1 MRYAQIRSL
10 DISNGEGVGVALY
23 TQGCRFH
30 CKNCFNSELWDYTK
44 GKEWSSE
51 VEDYLVSLLS
61 HDYIDRI
68 SFLGGEPLSEEN
80 LEDLDNLL
88 NRIRREC
95 PSKKIWMYTGY
106 TYEAIKDRLSYILKN
121 VDVLVDGLYVDELR
135 DLKLEFR
142 GSSNQHVIDVQNTIK
157 CNEVITLY

>member
-10 DISNGEGVGVALY
+10 DISNGEGVGIALY

-61 HDYIDRI
+61 RDYIDRI

-88 NRIRREC
+88 NRLRKKC
-95 PSKKIWMYTGY
+95 QYKKIWMYTGY

-142 GSSNQHVIDVQNTIK
+142 GSSNQRVIDVQNTIK

>member
-10 DISNGEGVGVALY
+10 DISNGEGVGIALY

-51 VEDYLVSLLS
+51 VEGYLVSLLS
-61 HDYIDRI
+61 RDYIDRI

-80 LEDLDNLL
+80 LEDLDSLL
-88 NRIRREC
+88 NRIRKEC

-106 TYEAIKDRLSYILKN
+106 TYEVIKDRLSYILKN
-121 VDVLVDGLYVDELR
+121 VDVLVDGLYIDELR

-142 GSSNQHVIDVQNTIK
+142 GSSNQRVIDIQNTIK

>member
-10 DISNGEGVGVALY
+10 DISNGEGVGIALY

-61 HDYIDRI
+61 RDYIDRI

-80 LEDLDNLL
+80 LEDLDSLL
-88 NRIRREC
+88 NRIRKEC

-121 VDVLVDGLYVDELR
+121 VDVLVDGLYIDELR

-142 GSSNQHVIDVQNTIK
+142 GSSNQRVIDVQNTIK

>member
-10 DISNGEGVGVALY
+10 DISNGEGVGIALY

-61 HDYIDRI
+61 RDYIDRI

-80 LEDLDNLL
+80 LEDLD
-88 NRIRREC
+88 I
-95 PSKKIWMYTGY
+95 
-106 TYEAIKDRLSYILKN
+106 
-121 VDVLVDGLYVDELR
+121 
-135 DLKLEFR
+135 
-142 GSSNQHVIDVQNTIK
+142 
-157 CNEVITLY
+157 

>member
-61 HDYIDRI
+61 RDYIDRI

-106 TYEAIKDRLSYILKN
+106 TYEVIKDRLSYILKN

-142 GSSNQHVIDVQNTIK
+142 GSSNQRVIDVQNTIK

>member
-10 DISNGEGVGVALY
+10 DISNGEGVGIALY

-61 HDYIDRI
+61 RDYIDRI

-88 NRIRREC
+88 NRIRKEC

-121 VDVLVDGLYVDELR
+121 VDVLVDGLYIDELK

-142 GSSNQHVIDVQNTIK
+142 GSSNQRVIDIQNTIK

>member
-10 DISNGEGVGVALY
+10 DISNGEGVGIALY

-61 HDYIDRI
+61 RDYIDRI

-142 GSSNQHVIDVQNTIK
+142 GSSNQRVIDVQNTIK

>member
-10 DISNGEGVGVALY
+10 DISNGEGVGIALY

-44 GKEWSSE
+44 GKEWSFE

-61 HDYIDRI
+61 RDYVDRI
-68 SFLGGEPLSEEN
+68 SFLGGEPLSDEN

-142 GSSNQHVIDVQNTIK
+142 GSSNQRVIDVQNTIK

>member
-10 DISNGEGVGVALY
+10 DISNGEGVGIALY

-61 HDYIDRI
+61 RDYIDRI

-88 NRIRREC
+88 NRIRKEC

-106 TYEAIKDRLSYILKN
+106 TYEVIKDRLSYILKN

-142 GSSNQHVIDVQNTIK
+142 GSSNQRVIDVQNTIK

>member
-10 DISNGEGVGVALY
+10 DISNGEGVGIALY

-61 HDYIDRI
+61 RDYIDRI

-88 NRIRREC
+88 NRIRKEC

-142 GSSNQHVIDVQNTIK
+142 GSSNQRVIDVQNTIK

>member
-10 DISNGEGVGVALY
+10 DISNGEGVGIALY

-61 HDYIDRI
+61 RDYIDRI
-68 SFLGGEPLSEEN
+68 SFLGGEPLSDEN

-88 NRIRREC
+88 NRIRKEC

-142 GSSNQHVIDVQNTIK
+142 GSSNQRVIDIQNTIK

>member
-10 DISNGEGVGVALY
+10 DISNGEGVGIALY

-51 VEDYLVSLLS
+51 VEDYLISLLS
-61 HDYIDRI
+61 RDYIDRV

-88 NRIRREC
+88 NRIRKEC

-106 TYEAIKDRLSYILKN
+106 TYEVIKDRLSYILKN
-121 VDVLVDGLYVDELR
+121 IDVLVDGLYIDELR

-142 GSSNQHVIDVQNTIK
+142 GSSNQRVIDIQNTIK

>member
-10 DISNGEGVGVALY
+10 DISNGEGVGIALY

-61 HDYIDRI
+61 RDYIDRI

-80 LEDLDNLL
+80 LEDLDSLL
-88 NRIRREC
+88 NRIRKEC

-106 TYEAIKDRLSYILKN
+106 TYEVIKDRLSYILKN
-121 VDVLVDGLYVDELR
+121 VDVLVDGLYIDELR

-142 GSSNQHVIDVQNTIK
+142 GSSNQRVIDIQNTIK

>member
-10 DISNGEGVGVALY
+10 DISNGEGVGIALY

-61 HDYIDRI
+61 RDYIDRI

-88 NRIRREC
+88 NRIRKEC

-106 TYEAIKDRLSYILKN
+106 TYEVIKDRLSYILKN
-121 VDVLVDGLYVDELR
+121 IDVLVDGLYVDELR

-142 GSSNQHVIDVQNTIK
+142 GSSNQRVIDVQKTIK

>member
-1 MRYAQIRSL
+1 MKYAKI
-10 DISNGEGVGVALY
+10 DKFEIVNGEGIGISLY

-61 HDYIDRI
+61 RDYIDRI

-80 LEDLDNLL
+80 LEDLDSLL
-88 NRIRREC
+88 NRIRKEC

-106 TYEAIKDRLSYILKN
+106 TYEIIKDRLSYILKN
-121 VDVLVDGLYVDELR
+121 VDVLVDGLYIDELR

-142 GSSNQHVIDVQNTIK
+142 GSSNQRVIDVQNTIK

>member
-10 DISNGEGVGVALY
+10 DISNGEGVGIALY

-61 HDYIDRI
+61 RDYIDRI

-88 NRIRREC
+88 NRIRKEC

-106 TYEAIKDRLSYILKN
+106 TYEVIKDRLSYILKN
-121 VDVLVDGLYVDELR
+121 IDVLVDGLYIDELR

-142 GSSNQHVIDVQNTIK
+142 GSSNQRVIDIQNTIK

>member
-1 MRYAQIRSL
+1 MKYAKI
-10 DISNGEGVGVALY
+10 DKFEIVNGEGIGISLY

-30 CKNCFNSELWDYTK
+30 CKNCFNSELWEYTK
-44 GKEWSSE
+44 GKEWNSE

-68 SFLGGEPLSEEN
+68 SFLGGEPLSDEN

-88 NRIRREC
+88 SRIRKEC

-106 TYEAIKDRLSYILKN
+106 TYEVIKDRLSYILKN
-121 VDVLVDGLYVDELR
+121 IDVLVDGLYIDELR

-142 GSSNQHVIDVQNTIK
+142 GSSNQRVIDIQSTIK

>member
-10 DISNGEGVGVALY
+10 DISNGEGVGIALY

-61 HDYIDRI
+61 RDYINRV

-121 VDVLVDGLYVDELR
+121 VDVLVDGLYIDELR

-142 GSSNQHVIDVQNTIK
+142 GSSNQRVIDVQNTIK

>member
-10 DISNGEGVGVALY
+10 DISNGEGVGIALY

-61 HDYIDRI
+61 RDYIDRI

-88 NRIRREC
+88 NRIRKEC
-95 PSKKIWMYTGY
+95 PSKKIWVYTGY

-121 VDVLVDGLYVDELR
+121 VDVLVDGLYIDELR

-142 GSSNQHVIDVQNTIK
+142 GSSNQRVIDIQSTIK

>member
-30 CKNCFNSELWDYTK
+30 CKNCFNSELWEYNK
-44 GKEWSSE
+44 GKEWNSE
-51 VEDYLVSLLS
+51 IEDYLVSLLS
-61 HDYIDRI
+61 RDYIDRI
-68 SFLGGEPLSEEN
+68 SFLGGEPLSDEN

-88 NRIRREC
+88 NRIRKEC
-95 PSKKIWMYTGY
+95 PSKKIWVYTGY
-106 TYEAIKDRLSYILKN
+106 TYEIIKDRLSYILKN
-121 VDVLVDGLYVDELR
+121 IDVLVDGLYIDELR

-142 GSSNQHVIDVQNTIK
+142 GSSNQRVIDIQSTIK

>member
-10 DISNGEGVGVALY
+10 DISNGEGVGIALY

-51 VEDYLVSLLS
+51 VEDYLISLLS
-61 HDYIDRI
+61 RDYIDRI

-88 NRIRREC
+88 NRIRKEC

-106 TYEAIKDRLSYILKN
+106 TYEVIKDRLSYILKN
-121 VDVLVDGLYVDELR
+121 VDVLVDGLYVDKLR

-142 GSSNQHVIDVQNTIK
+142 GSSNQRVIDIQSTIK

>member
-10 DISNGEGVGVALY
+10 DISNGEGVGIALY

-51 VEDYLVSLLS
+51 VEDYLISLLS

-142 GSSNQHVIDVQNTIK
+142 GSSNQRVIDVQNTIK

>member
-10 DISNGEGVGVALY
+10 DISNGEGIGIALY

-51 VEDYLVSLLS
+51 VEDCLVSLLS
-61 HDYIDRI
+61 RDYIDRI

-88 NRIRREC
+88 NRIRKEC

-121 VDVLVDGLYVDELR
+121 IDVLVDGLYVDELR

-142 GSSNQHVIDVQNTIK
+142 GSSNQRVIDIQNTIK

>member
-10 DISNGEGVGVALY
+10 DISNGEGVGIALY

-61 HDYIDRI
+61 RNYINRI

-142 GSSNQHVIDVQNTIK
+142 GSSNQRVIDVQNTIK

>member
-30 CKNCFNSELWDYTK
+30 CKNCFNSELWEYNK
-44 GKEWSSE
+44 GKEWNSE
-51 VEDYLVSLLS
+51 IEDYLVSLLS
-61 HDYIDRI
+61 RDYIDRI
-68 SFLGGEPLSEEN
+68 SFLGGEPLSDEN

-88 NRIRREC
+88 NRIRKEC
-95 PSKKIWMYTGY
+95 PSKKIWVYTGY

-121 VDVLVDGLYVDELR
+121 IDVLVDGLYIDELR

-142 GSSNQHVIDVQNTIK
+142 GSSNQRVIDIQSTIK

>member
-10 DISNGEGVGVALY
+10 DISNGEGVGIALY

-61 HDYIDRI
+61 RDYIDRI

-88 NRIRREC
+88 NKIRKEC

-121 VDVLVDGLYVDELR
+121 VDVLVDGLYIDELK

-142 GSSNQHVIDVQNTIK
+142 GSSNQRVIDIQNTIK

>member
-10 DISNGEGVGVALY
+10 DISNGEGVGIALY

-61 HDYIDRI
+61 RDYIDRI

-88 NRIRREC
+88 NRIRKEC

-121 VDVLVDGLYVDELR
+121 VDVLVDGLYIDELR

-142 GSSNQHVIDVQNTIK
+142 GSSNQRVIDIQNTIK